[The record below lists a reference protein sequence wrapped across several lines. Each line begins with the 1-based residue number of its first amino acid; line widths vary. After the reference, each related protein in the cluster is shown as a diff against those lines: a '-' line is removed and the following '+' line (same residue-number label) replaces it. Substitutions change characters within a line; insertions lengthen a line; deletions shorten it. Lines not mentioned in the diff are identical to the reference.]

1 MTVFTKVKKEDLLH
15 LKDFIELGPKT
26 IYEELRLQQK
36 EVTLILYTS
45 EKLLLQGKKE
55 AVDKIAEQLEKKGIG
70 ERVEE
75 ETFRKETGT
84 IIGSDEALKGDTFG
98 GMVIAAVKAD
108 DALRQK
114 LIEMG
119 VADSKT
125 LSDKEIMFMAEKIK
139 KIAQCEIKSLLPEEF
154 NHEDKVTE
162 MLNKYHAQVAEYLK
176 PGKHVVDKYPGC
188 IVGDIAEEKAES
200 KYVEVAAASVLARAT
215 ALKQLDFLSSQ
226 AGFTFPKEIKHV
238 KDALLKLKEKGL
250 DAKKFVKLNFRNV
263 QEILG

>member
-1 MTVFTKVKKEDLLH
+1 MAVFTKVKKEDLLN
-15 LKDFIELGPKT
+15 LKDWLELEPKT
-26 IYEELRLQQK
+26 IYEELRWQQK

-45 EKLLLQGKKE
+45 GKLLLQGKKE

-70 ERVEE
+70 EKVNEE
-75 ETFRKETGT
+75 SFRKESGL

-98 GMVIAAVKAD
+98 GLIVAAVKAD
-108 DALRQK
+108 DALRLK

-139 KIAQCEIKSLLPEEF
+139 QIAQCEIKSLLPEEF
-154 NHEDKVTE
+154 NDEDKVTE
-162 MLNKYHAQVAEYLK
+162 MLNKYHHQVAEYLK
-176 PGKHVVDKYPGC
+176 PGKHIVDKYPGC
-188 IVGDIAEEKAES
+188 RVGDIAEEKADS
-200 KYVEVAAASVLARAT
+200 KYIEVAAASVLARAT

-226 AGFTFPKEIKHV
+226 AGFTLPKGSTHV
-238 KDALLKLKEKGL
+238 QEALLKLKEKEL
-250 DAKKFVKLNFRNV
+250 DYKKFVKLNFRNV